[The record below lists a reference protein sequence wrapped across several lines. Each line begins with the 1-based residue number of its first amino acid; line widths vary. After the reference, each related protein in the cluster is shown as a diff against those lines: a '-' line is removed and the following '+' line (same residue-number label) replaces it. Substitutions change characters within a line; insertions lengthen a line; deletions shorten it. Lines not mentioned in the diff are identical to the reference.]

1 MYQGSLAVQQASAVK
16 SGGVG
21 HAGGELSSTSQ
32 MDIVTGEIGD
42 APTTSEDP
50 PAEGWEK
57 DDNDDPPPTLPPPTP
72 SPSKRRFSALVS
84 ESADSST
91 PSAIPGSSSAGI
103 SGISPVSRSAASSS
117 SKRGR
122 MTGAIAIS
130 SLGHE
135 LSDIKGLLCMDLEM
149 TKSNAEA
156 REERKRL
163 EREQLERNRLER
175 NRLEQE
181 RLEHE
186 QLEQERLERE
196 HREQVLDHQK
206 DPVLGAIDRMQEMET
221 DLSADH
227 QAILADLFNK
237 EHDSTKVYLALKTD
251 PLRKAWIKRRLTQA
265 GSG

>member
-1 MYQGSLAVQQASAVK
+1 VYQGSLAVQQAPAVK

-21 HAGGELSSTSQ
+21 HAGGESSSTSQ

-72 SPSKRRFSALVS
+72 SPLKRRFSALVS

-135 LSDIKGLLCMDLEM
+135 LSDIKGLLRMDLEM

-163 EREQLERNRLER
+163 ECEQLECNRLER

-181 RLEHE
+181 QLERE
-186 QLEQERLERE
+186 QLEQERLE
-196 HREQVLDHQK
+196 
-206 DPVLGAIDRMQEMET
+206 
-221 DLSADH
+221 
-227 QAILADLFNK
+227 
-237 EHDSTKVYLALKTD
+237 
-251 PLRKAWIKRRLTQA
+251 
-265 GSG
+265 